1 MKNRRFFG
9 DSVTRLNRIEI
20 RFLHLPLEGT
30 QVPPVCLCVRHS
42 LRCTD
47 VAETPFPP
55 SLPPSPHTPPTPSA
69 SVSFLSLVKV
79 KWDVTQ
85 RPCGL

>member
-55 SLPPSPHTPPTPSA
+55 SHPVPTLPPPHPPQ
-69 SVSFLSLVKV
+69 SVSLVWLK
-79 KWDVTQ
+79 
-85 RPCGL
+85 